1 MNMKTMVP
9 ILAMVLLTMV
19 SCRSRQQTTPAAQ
32 AVKSAPAENLT
43 ALPWPNGNAPDGFM
57 AGLQLVSLPVTQTS
71 AIVEKVKASE
81 KPHLK
86 PDIKT
91 PLAAAQYFNTHLSM
105 IGPPKYIAVH
115 TDSDG
120 KKYYLFSGGPQWK
133 RHPVFSQAAVLL
145 ETGEIRSY
153 ETGGQQRN

>member
-1 MNMKTMVP
+1 MNMKTIVP
-9 ILAMVLLTMV
+9 ILAMALLIMV
-19 SCRSRQQTTPAAQ
+19 SCRSQQQTTPAAQ

-43 ALPWPNGNAPDGFM
+43 VLPWPNGNAPDRFM

-81 KPHLK
+81 EPHVK
-86 PDIKT
+86 PDFKT
-91 PLAAAQYFNTHLSM
+91 PLAAAQYFNTHLNM
-105 IGPPKYIAVH
+105 GDPPKYMAVH

-120 KKYYLFSGGPQWK
+120 KKYYLFSGGLHWN
-133 RHPVFSQAAVLL
+133 RNPVFSQAAVLL

-153 ETGGQQRN
+153 EKGGQQRN

>member
-1 MNMKTMVP
+1 MKTIVP
-9 ILAMVLLTMV
+9 ILVMAVLTMV
-19 SCRSRQQTTPAAQ
+19 SCRPSQQTTPAAQ

-43 ALPWPNGNAPDGFM
+43 VLPWPNGNAPDAFM

-91 PLAAAQYFNTHLSM
+91 PLAAARYFNTHLNM
-105 IGPPKYIAVH
+105 IAPPKYMAVH

-145 ETGEIRSY
+145 ETGEIRFY
-153 ETGGQQRN
+153 EKGG